1 MSSGLIRCAK
11 LNPIALWFLSSLPHP
26 MNALRSLTTAWV
38 HLGSVIRLKRT
49 FGETTQK
56 FLLCAIYPS
65 NLRDSNLHDR
75 RNEGVQAMPPRMG
88 RRLGRSAGSRT
99 ISLTQRWRL
108 KPLNATLTPLIALIG
123 MPGGLLRSAGA
134 YLIFAP
140 ESGFKHYLR
149 MQYADQTFK
158 GLYHWNLFDAAVL
171 LPYFAVMILLSLY
184 GIHRY
189 TMAYQYF
196 KYRKNYNPNPPQHF
210 DELPLVTIQLP
221 IFNEQFVIGRLVE
234 AICAID
240 YPREKLEIQ
249 VLDDST
255 DETVEVAAAI
265 VARYA
270 TMGHP
275 IVYIHRTNRHGYK
288 AGALDAGL
296 KVAKGEFIAIFDADF
311 VPPTNWLMKVVHHFA
326 EPEIGMV
333 QTRWTHLNRDYSIL
347 TQIEA
352 ILLDGHFV
360 LEHGARA
367 RSGEFFNFNGTA
379 GMWRRQA
386 IYDGGGWQ
394 HDTLTEDTDLSYR
407 SQMAGWKFK
416 YLPDVECPSELPI
429 EMTAFKTQQARWA
442 KGLIQT
448 SIKILP
454 KVFRSN
460 APRRNKIEA
469 VYHLTANLSYPLMVI
484 MSALLIPAMVCRFYQ
499 GWFQMLLIDVPLF
512 TASSF
517 SIAVFYV
524 MSQREL
530 FPKTWMKTFLY
541 LPFLMALVIGV
552 TVTNTKGVREALFGI
567 KSAFVR
573 TPKYRVAKK
582 GEKSQAAK
590 YRKRLVLAPWI
601 ELLLGTYFLAAI
613 LYTFSNHNYF
623 TAPFL
628 ILFVIGYWYTGLM
641 SLLQGRFERWRS
653 GTNTDEESSP
663 KPFPVGV

>member
-1 MSSGLIRCAK
+1 MESLATEDRALFAAIATPLFRAASPLSGLARE
-11 LNPIALWFLSSLPHP
+11 LSS
-26 MNALRSLTTAWV
+26 
-38 HLGSVIRLKRT
+38 
-49 FGETTQK
+49 
-56 FLLCAIYPS
+56 
-65 NLRDSNLHDR
+65 
-75 RNEGVQAMPPRMG
+75 
-88 RRLGRSAGSRT
+88 
-99 ISLTQRWRL
+99 
-108 KPLNATLTPLIALIG
+108 
-123 MPGGLLRSAGA
+123 
-134 YLIFAP
+134 YLAFAP
-140 ESGFKHYLR
+140 QTGLRHYLK

-158 GLYHWNLFDAAVL
+158 GLYHWNPFDACVL
-171 LPYFAVMILLSLY
+171 LPYFAVMILLAFY
-184 GIHRY
+184 GVHRY
-189 TMAYQYF
+189 TMCYHYF
-196 KYRKNYNPNPPQHF
+196 KYRKNYNPNPPRHF
-210 DELPLVTIQLP
+210 EVLPQVTIQLP
-221 IFNEQFVIGRLVE
+221 IFNEQFVIDRLIE
-234 AICAID
+234 AVCAME

-255 DETVEVAAAI
+255 DETREVASGI
-265 VARYA
+265 VDRYA
-270 TMGHP
+270 ALGHN
-275 IVYIHRTNRHGYK
+275 IVYIHRTNRHGFK

-296 KVAKGEFIAIFDADF
+296 KVARGEFIAIFDADF
-311 VPPTNWLMKVVHHFA
+311 VPPPDWLIRVIHHFA
-326 EPEIGMV
+326 EPEIGMA
-333 QTRWTHLNRDYSIL
+333 QTRWTHLNRNYSML

-367 RSGEFFNFNGTA
+367 RAGEFFNFNGTA

-416 YLPDVECPSELPI
+416 YLPDIECPSELPI

-454 KVFRSN
+454 RIWRSKV
-460 APRRNKIEA
+460 PMRNKIES

-484 MSALLIPAMVCRFYQ
+484 MSALLIPAMICRFYQ

-524 MSQREL
+524 MSQREI
-530 FPKTWMKTFLY
+530 FPKTWKRTFYY
-541 LPFLMALVIGV
+541 LPFLMAVGIGL
-552 TVTNTKGVREALFGI
+552 TVTNTKAVMEALFGI

-573 TPKYRVAKK
+573 TPKYRVARK

-590 YRKRLVLAPWI
+590 YRKRLKLAPWI
-601 ELLLGTYFLAAI
+601 ELLLGLYFLAAI
-613 LYTFSNHNYF
+613 AYTFTNHNFF

-628 ILFVIGYWYTGLM
+628 ILFVFGYWYTGLM
-641 SLLQGRFERWRS
+641 SLLQGRFERWRT
-653 GTNTDEESSP
+653 GVNPEESSP

>member
-1 MSSGLIRCAK
+1 MLAAFSTASVNAAGL
-11 LNPIALWFLSSLPHP
+11 
-26 MNALRSLTTAWV
+26 V
-38 HLGSVIRLKRT
+38 
-49 FGETTQK
+49 
-56 FLLCAIYPS
+56 
-65 NLRDSNLHDR
+65 
-75 RNEGVQAMPPRMG
+75 
-88 RRLGRSAGSRT
+88 
-99 ISLTQRWRL
+99 
-108 KPLNATLTPLIALIG
+108 
-123 MPGGLLRSAGA
+123 GGLAQQAALLAFGPQGGLR
-134 YLIFAP
+134 
-140 ESGFKHYLR
+140 HYLR

-158 GLYHWNLFDAAVL
+158 GLYHWNWFDASML
-171 LPYFAVMILLSLY
+171 LPYFAVMIVLSFY

-189 TMAYQYF
+189 TLCYQYF
-196 KYRKNYNPNPPQHF
+196 KYRRNADTSPPRQF
-210 DELPLVTIQLP
+210 AELPAVTIQLP
-221 IFNEQFVIGRLVE
+221 IFNEQFVIDRLIE
-234 AICAID
+234 AVCSIE

-255 DETVEVAAAI
+255 DETCEVASAI
-265 VARYA
+265 VDRYA
-270 TMGHP
+270 ALGHD
-275 IVYIHRTNRHGYK
+275 IVYIHRTNRVGFK

-311 VPPTNWLMKVVHHFA
+311 VPPADWLMKVVHHFA

-333 QTRWTHLNRDYSIL
+333 QTRWTHLNRDYSLL
-347 TQIEA
+347 TQVEA

-360 LEHGARA
+360 LEHGARF
-367 RSGEFFNFNGTA
+367 RTGEYFNFNGTA

-386 IYDGGGWQ
+386 IFDGGGWQ

-454 KVFRSN
+454 RVFRSN
-460 APRRNKIEA
+460 TSRRNKIES
-469 VYHLTANLSYPLMVI
+469 VYHLTANMSYPLMVI
-484 MSALLIPAMVCRFYQ
+484 MSALLIPAMICRFYQ

-524 MSQREL
+524 MSEREL
-530 FPKTWMKTFLY
+530 FPKTWKRTFYY
-541 LPFLMALVIGV
+541 LPFLMALGIGL
-552 TVTNTKGVREALFGI
+552 TVTNTKAVMEALLGI

-573 TPKYRVAKK
+573 TPKYRVAQK
-582 GEKSQAAK
+582 GQKSQAAK
-590 YRKRLVLAPWI
+590 YRKRLKLAPWI
-601 ELLLGTYFLAAI
+601 ELLLGCYFAAAI
-613 LYTFSNHNYF
+613 WYTFSNKNYF

-628 ILFVIGYWYTGLM
+628 ILFVVGYWYTGLM

-653 GTNTDEESSP
+653 GGAAPEESSP
-663 KPFPVGV
+663 KPFPV

>member
-1 MSSGLIRCAK
+1 MLQSILIPCAN
-11 LNPIALWFLSSLPHP
+11 LFHGF
-26 MNALRSLTTAWV
+26 ALRAAPYLAFSSKTGL
-38 HLGSVIRLKRT
+38 
-49 FGETTQK
+49 
-56 FLLCAIYPS
+56 
-65 NLRDSNLHDR
+65 LHD
-75 RNEGVQAMPPRMG
+75 
-88 RRLGRSAGSRT
+88 
-99 ISLTQRWRL
+99 L
-108 KPLNATLTPLIALIG
+108 K
-123 MPGGLLRSAGA
+123 
-134 YLIFAP
+134 
-140 ESGFKHYLR
+140 

-158 GLYHWNLFDAAVL
+158 GLYHWNPFDLLLL
-171 LPYFAVMILLSLY
+171 LPYFAVMIVLALY

-189 TMAYQYF
+189 TLCYQYF
-196 KYRKNYNPNPPQHF
+196 KHRKNYDPNPPCHF
-210 DELPLVTIQLP
+210 DDLPLVTVQLP
-221 IFNEQFVIGRLVE
+221 IFNEQFVIDRLIE
-234 AICAID
+234 AVCAMD
-240 YPREKLEIQ
+240 YPKEKLEIQ

-255 DETVEVAAAI
+255 DETQEVAAET

-270 TMGHP
+270 ALGHP

-296 KVAKGEFIAIFDADF
+296 KVAKGEFVAIFDADF
-311 VPPTNWLMKVVHHFA
+311 VPPTDWIMKVIHHFA

-333 QTRWTHLNRDYSIL
+333 QTRWTYLNRDYSTL

-360 LEHGARA
+360 LEHGARV

-379 GMWRRQA
+379 GMWRLKA
-386 IYDGGGWQ
+386 ISDGGGWQ

-416 YLPDVECPSELPI
+416 YLPEVECPSELPI

-448 SIKILP
+448 SIKVLP
-454 KVFRSN
+454 QVFRSN
-460 APRRNKIEA
+460 MSRRNKIEA
-469 VYHLTANLSYPLMVI
+469 VYHLTANLSYPLMIV
-484 MSALLIPAMVCRFYQ
+484 MTALLMPAMICRFYQ

-512 TASSF
+512 TASTF

-524 MSQREL
+524 VSQRIL
-530 FPKTWMKTFLY
+530 FPKNWMKTFFY
-541 LPFLMALVIGV
+541 LPLLMALGIGL
-552 TVTNTKGVREALFGI
+552 TVTNTKAVMEALFGI

-573 TPKYRVAKK
+573 TPKFRVAKK

-590 YRKRLVLAPWI
+590 YRKRLILAPWI
-601 ELLLGTYFLAAI
+601 ELLIGCYFFLAI

-641 SLLQGRFERWRS
+641 SLLQGRFERWRT
-653 GTNTDEESSP
+653 GGANIDDESSP